1 MNARLLLLLLPIL
14 IACPSGDD
22 DDDDT
27 GGPEGC
33 EGIEGVDGTSIAVST
48 VLAGLSFPVHVT
60 HAGDGSDRLFIVQQ
74 GGRIISL
81 DGSVQTVWLD
91 ITDRVNPGGGNLGER
106 GLLSVAFHPDFV
118 SNGRF
123 FVDYTGAGGT
133 THISEFGLTDDGL
146 GDPDSER
153 SLLTQAQPAGNHNGG
168 QVAFGPDGCL
178 YIGFGDGGGGGDTFD
193 SGQNPDTWL
202 AKILRID
209 VDSGDPYGIPGDNP
223 FVGDAEHRP
232 ETWAWGLRNPWRFS
246 FDRGTGTMWIADVGQ
261 GDLEEISLGVA
272 GGNFG
277 WPEMEGNSCFTAGC
291 DPSLYEPA
299 VFEYGRSTGVSITGG
314 HVYRGCAMPDL
325 QGNYF
330 FSDYNYNDSPIW
342 TIRQAADGAIV
353 GGDTSLEETGGLISS
368 FGEDEAGEI
377 YFVHHL
383 AGLLLKIVPSS

>member
-1 MNARLLLLLLPIL
+1 MKLRTPPFLILALLLGAPGTEAEPYRLQNALP
-14 IACPSGDD
+14 
-22 DDDDT
+22 
-27 GGPEGC
+27 
-33 EGIEGVDGTSIAVST
+33 
-48 VLAGLSFPVHVT
+48 GLSFEQPVYLT
-60 HAGDGSDRLFIVQQ
+60 NAGDGTQRLFVVEKRGTIRV
-74 GGRIISL
+74 L
-81 DGSVQTVWLD
+81 DPGAEQASTFLD
-91 ITDRVNPGGGNLGER
+91 LRDVVRAFRPET
-106 GLLSVAFHPDFV
+106 GLLGLAFHPDYET
-118 SNGRF
+118 NGRF
-123 FVDYTGAGGT
+123 FVHYSGASFRSFL
-133 THISEFGLTDDGL
+133 SEFRVSS
-146 GDPDSER
+146 DPDSALRESER
-153 SLLTQAQPAGNHNGG
+153 VLLEVRQPSDMHNGG
-168 QVAFGPDGCL
+168 QLEFGPDGYL
-178 YIGFGDGGGGGDTFD
+178 YAGFGDGGGPDDRFAN
-193 SGQNPDTWL
+193 GQDRATL
-202 AKILRID
+202 LGTILRLD
-209 VDSGDPYGIPGDNP
+209 VDAGEPYGIPPDNP
-223 FVGDAEHRP
+223 FVGNVQGWRQEI
-232 ETWAWGLRNPWRFS
+232 WAWGLRNPWRFS